1 MIADDRF
8 MFVLPQQPDNS
19 AGVGAVTDEIA
30 ERPDFVKSA
39 VAVGVIYDALEGF
52 DVAVDVRDDKGV
64 QYLWASCWNLLSRQS
79 IIHDC

>member
-1 MIADDRF
+1 MIANDGFVF
-8 MFVLPQQPDNS
+8 MLPQQSDDS
-19 AGVGAVTDEIA
+19 AGVGTVTDEIA

-39 VAVGVIYDALEGF
+39 VAVGVIYNAPKGF
-52 DVAVDVRDDKGV
+52 YVAVDVRDDKGV